1 MTWFQFKKYWSD
13 KNPGGWHYTDC
24 LASKNVNKDLFEK
37 AWTIAGP
44 IYCQKYG
51 LDFVPYNKVEYQR
64 NVGNA
69 ANNVHFI
76 FALDSSGSMSNKWGG
91 VIQVLKE
98 TLRKMIEI
106 YQGTNK
112 AMVSLMGF
120 DNNVYPTFENI
131 QP

>member
-1 MTWFQFKKYWSD
+1 M
-13 KNPGGWHYTDC
+13 
-24 LASKNVNKDLFEK
+24 ASKNVNKDLFEK

-120 DNNVYPTFENI
+120 DNKVYPTFENL